1 MYGRSLPT
9 WYACM
14 VLLLIA
20 RFTHRSRNIN
30 KLQNPMKKTV
40 LVLLSC
46 LGVFSAAA
54 AEAATKP
61 HILFILVE

>member
-1 MYGRSLPT
+1 
-9 WYACM
+9 M

-20 RFTHRSRNIN
+20 RFTHRSRNI